1 MTVND
6 FLTVPYVD
14 GGRSLAG
21 LDCWGQVR
29 LARAQLFNKDIARS
43 YGHILCANKGGMTD
57 AFIEMLPYFTEVAPK
72 AGAIACCFRHN
83 TLLHVGLVVEEQ
95 GLKVLHTNA
104 KRGGHLLSLS
114 AFTRLALDVRYFD
127 DSSNLN
133 LPQ

>member
-1 MTVND
+1 MIIND

-14 GGRSLAG
+14 GGRTLSG

-29 LARAQLFNKDIARS
+29 LARAKLFGKDLARS
-43 YGHILCANKGGMTD
+43 YGHVLCANKGGMTA
-57 AFIEMLPYFTEVAPK
+57 AFSEMMPYFREVEPQ

-83 TLLHVGLVVEEQ
+83 TLIHVGLVVEEQ

-114 AFTRLALDVRYFD
+114 AFERLALSVKYFD
-127 DSSNLN
+127 DQGNA
-133 LPQ
+133 